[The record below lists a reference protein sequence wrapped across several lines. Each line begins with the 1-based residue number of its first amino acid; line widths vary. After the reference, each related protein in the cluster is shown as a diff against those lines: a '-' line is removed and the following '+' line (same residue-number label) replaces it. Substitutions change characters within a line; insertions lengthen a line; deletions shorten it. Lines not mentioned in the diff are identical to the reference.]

1 MMHGGAFGALAVLLV
16 AIVAGC
22 GDDGTTDVGPGSSS
36 GTVIDVTMT
45 DMAYTPD
52 TFTVAAGD
60 EVTFRFTNDG
70 TVDHEA
76 FIGSAAEQAEHESDM
91 PSRGGMD
98 ETDDMDGMDGDG
110 MDGMEHGG
118 STGEAIIVEPG
129 ETGELTHRFTE
140 PGQVLIGCHEPGHYA
155 AGMKAA
161 ITVN

>member
-1 MMHGGAFGALAVLLV
+1 MMHGRAFGALAVLLV
-16 AIVAGC
+16 AIAAGC
-22 GDDGTTDVGPGSSS
+22 GDDDTTEAGNGSSS

-45 DMAYTPD
+45 DMVYTPD

-76 FIGSAAEQAEHESDM
+76 FIGNAAEQAEHETDM
-91 PSRGGMD
+91 PSG
-98 ETDDMDGMDGDG
+98 EGMDGTDQMDG

-118 STGEAIIVEPG
+118 SSGEAITVEPG

-161 ITVN
+161 ITVT